1 MKRMARTGCCL
12 LCGFCSTYS
21 IANILKME
29 VDDYAIS
36 NSIFGIILF
45 VGIYV
50 FMQCSWGRFN
60 KRLLTATGLLG
71 LLFSAFLVLGRNVYM
86 RTGTL
91 IDKPYTWIYIAG
103 MVPLMTALLAV
114 LFRHM
119 PVMNDRAR
127 VWAADAMR
135 RDRIRGALWIRMKK
149 AEEADRDGKK
159 CFLWCW
165 FLIFAAWLPGF
176 IASYPGVC
184 GYDVVYE
191 LNYFNSEFISIKHT
205 LIHTYLMH
213 LCVDIIGGVLHSVN
227 AGYAI
232 SNLLQMICLSFVLAA
247 VIKYMKK
254 RRIAF
259 MIRTVFLLVFMF
271 LPSNAIM
278 AFSTTKDVYFASFM
292 ALFVKMSLEWVED
305 GNLLC
310 QRKFLMRYIAV
321 SFLFMIFRSQGK
333 YIFVAGMF
341 AGVALMK
348 RQRRRLLAI
357 LGIVSVMYA
366 LYAGPVTKLAGAGL
380 VEGQDI
386 REMMSVP
393 TMQLTRA
400 LHKNFE
406 ELTEEERELIRIYVP
421 ASDQMPWVGIAD
433 NYKGSFNADRFR
445 DKPGEFIGLWIK
457 VGAKAPVTYVD
468 AFARLTVGLWYPDV
482 NYRDPGAYH
491 PYWEYLNLQQN
502 SEGTWTVAKRRTP
515 ECLQWLADWYYDL
528 TYNNTYQKIPIL
540 SMLFSSGFMCW
551 ILLGYFAYCFYMR
564 QRKYLF
570 PAFFVLLLWGTM
582 LLGPVVLYRYVYPI
596 AITTPLLITS
606 ALTMREAD

>member
-91 IDKPYTWIYIAG
+91 IDKLYTWIYIAG

-127 VWAADAMR
+127 VRAADAMR

-149 AEEADRDGKK
+149 AEEADSDGKK

-213 LCVDIIGGVLHSVN
+213 LCVDIIGG
-227 AGYAI
+227 
-232 SNLLQMICLSFVLAA
+232 
-247 VIKYMKK
+247 
-254 RRIAF
+254 
-259 MIRTVFLLVFMF
+259 
-271 LPSNAIM
+271 
-278 AFSTTKDVYFASFM
+278 
-292 ALFVKMSLEWVED
+292 
-305 GNLLC
+305 
-310 QRKFLMRYIAV
+310 
-321 SFLFMIFRSQGK
+321 
-333 YIFVAGMF
+333 
-341 AGVALMK
+341 
-348 RQRRRLLAI
+348 
-357 LGIVSVMYA
+357 
-366 LYAGPVTKLAGAGL
+366 
-380 VEGQDI
+380 
-386 REMMSVP
+386 
-393 TMQLTRA
+393 
-400 LHKNFE
+400 
-406 ELTEEERELIRIYVP
+406 
-421 ASDQMPWVGIAD
+421 
-433 NYKGSFNADRFR
+433 
-445 DKPGEFIGLWIK
+445 
-457 VGAKAPVTYVD
+457 
-468 AFARLTVGLWYPDV
+468 
-482 NYRDPGAYH
+482 
-491 PYWEYLNLQQN
+491 
-502 SEGTWTVAKRRTP
+502 GTA
-515 ECLQWLADWYYDL
+515 
-528 TYNNTYQKIPIL
+528 
-540 SMLFSSGFMCW
+540 
-551 ILLGYFAYCFYMR
+551 
-564 QRKYLF
+564 
-570 PAFFVLLLWGTM
+570 
-582 LLGPVVLYRYVYPI
+582 
-596 AITTPLLITS
+596 
-606 ALTMREAD
+606 